1 MSTIGRKDRIGK
13 ILRPREARKDLEGP
27 GRNLLVWKLWGGI
40 MGSPSSYQSSLTLKN
55 TVTDPQLREGGPE
68 LWSTAHITTISCLML
83 PVTKTLSDASQ

>member
-1 MSTIGRKDRIGK
+1 
-13 ILRPREARKDLEGP
+13 
-27 GRNLLVWKLWGGI
+27 